1 MSYNPVVRILAK
13 VNPQSFL
20 PLGYLRVRRTTLIAV
35 GCASFL
41 LGLGAVQ
48 LGGVLYGAIWPLLA
62 LCLLPLCLKKKAII
76 AVPVVTAIGLIGG
89 MWRGGLTLVAL
100 SQYQP
105 YFEQK
110 VSLQG
115 VVVEDPTY
123 DDRGQLDFRLQSVT
137 IDGQNMAGQVRVKTL
152 AAIDVKRGD
161 AVQAQGKLVDGFGN
175 YQAAIYY
182 AAAQTI
188 TKNQNFIDT
197 LRREF
202 AASVLTAM
210 PEPQASLG
218 LGFLVGLKSGLP
230 GNLSEQLKILGLTHI
245 VVASGY
251 NLTILVRLARR
262 IFEKRSKYQT
272 AAVSVGL
279 MAGFVAVTGFS
290 PSMSRAALVTG
301 LAVWAWYYGRHIHPV
316 VLLLVAAGITAAI
329 NPLYAWSDLGWWLSF
344 LAFAGVLVLAP
355 LLQRRLFGDTRPK
368 FIGQI
373 VLETICAQ
381 LLTLPLILFVFGDFS
396 VLALLANVLI
406 VPLVPLAM
414 LLTFAGGVVGLVA
427 PVLAAVV
434 SLPAVW
440 LLGFMTEV
448 VRLLAQISWASVP
461 FTIAW
466 PVMLGCY
473 SALIAVAIV
482 LWRKTKLNFWRT
494 SIVD

>member
-1 MSYNPVVRILAK
+1 MQTFAK
-13 VNPQSFL
+13 VTSWR
-20 PLGYLRVRRTTLIAV
+20 YKRVRRVTLIAV
-35 GCASFL
+35 AAASFL
-41 LGLGAVQ
+41 AGLGAVQ
-48 LGGVLYGAIWPLLA
+48 LGGALYGWMWPLIA
-62 LCLLPLCLKKKAII
+62 LCLLPLCLKKKAILAI
-76 AVPVVTAIGLIGG
+76 PVVIVAGLIGG
-89 MWRGGLTLVAL
+89 MWRGGLTLDAL
-100 SQYQP
+100 RTYQP

-110 VSLQG
+110 LSLVG
-115 VVVEDPTY
+115 TVVEDPTY
-123 DDRGQLDFRLQSVT
+123 DDRGQLDFRLQSVQ
-137 IDGQNMAGQVRVKTL
+137 IEDRDLPGQVRIKTF
-152 AAIDVKRGD
+152 APIDVKRGD
-161 AVQAQGKLVDGFGN
+161 HVQAKGKLVDGFGN

-182 AAAQTI
+182 GTAETI
-188 TKNQNFIDT
+188 TRSQSPIDWV
-197 LRREF
+197 RREF

-230 GNLSEQLKILGLTHI
+230 DDLGDQLKVLGLTHI

-262 IFEKRSKYQT
+262 MFEKRSKYQT

-301 LAVWAWYYGRHIHPV
+301 LVVWAWYYGRHIHPI
-316 VLLLVAAGITAAI
+316 VLLLAAAGITAAI
-329 NPLYAWSDLGWWLSF
+329 NPLFVWSDLGWWLSF

-355 LLQRRLFGDTRPK
+355 LLQRRLFGDKKPK
-368 FIGQI
+368 LLGQI

-406 VPLVPLAM
+406 VPLVPMAM

-427 PVLAAVV
+427 PVAAAVV
-434 SLPAVW
+434 SLPATW

-448 VRLLAQISWASVP
+448 VRLLSQISWASVP

-473 SALIAVAIV
+473 AALMAIAIV
-482 LWRKTKLNFWRT
+482 LWRRTRLNFWRT
-494 SIVD
+494 SMLD